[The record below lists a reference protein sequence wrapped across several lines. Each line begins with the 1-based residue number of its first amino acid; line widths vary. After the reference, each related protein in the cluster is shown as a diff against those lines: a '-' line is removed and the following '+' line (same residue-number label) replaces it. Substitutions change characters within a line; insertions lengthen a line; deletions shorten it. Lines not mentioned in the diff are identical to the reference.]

1 MFIKNKLYQ
10 VKKHSNT
17 TASTI
22 VDDTSKIIKTTLSQ
36 NITELEEFTKQVK
49 KIQSSQNELIKSL
62 EKLAQSAQI
71 TKK

>member
-10 VKKHSNT
+10 VKKPSNT